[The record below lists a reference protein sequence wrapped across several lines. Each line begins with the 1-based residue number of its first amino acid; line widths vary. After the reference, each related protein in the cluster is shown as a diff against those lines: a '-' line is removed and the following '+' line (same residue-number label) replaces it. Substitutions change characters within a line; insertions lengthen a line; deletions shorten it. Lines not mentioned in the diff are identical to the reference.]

1 MRAFR
6 RILPALAVCSLL
18 AGVLMTSG
26 TAAQTT
32 GKNPSHADILRG
44 FDAAAFWASREDV
57 DYGGTY
63 NPTGLVVKWNRE
75 IVYRVDGLQF
85 KPDAIEQAIGTLK
98 RQAGIAGLAVRA
110 AADGEDANFLIN
122 FRDVATFT
130 MPGGRKAGC
139 YMTTNYDPR
148 SGHMRLA
155 TLNINLSS
163 QGLERCIV
171 HETLHGF
178 GLFNHPHKLH
188 SVLSY
193 YTNAF
198 VFDLTE
204 PDIVMLQTLYDP
216 RLKAG
221 ASRLAGLM
229 LADSIIEE
237 KRRALNPAAP
247 PKTDSTPVFQAVIAD
262 LEKAAASGNMRAA
275 LYLAEAYR
283 FGLGVPKDPARV
295 QTVLDE
301 AERQATDQDRR
312 FELAY
317 ALYGGQYAGKH
328 ESRAVALY
336 RRNAELGHHISQN
349 NLAVALRD
357 GRGVAQ
363 DKREAL
369 MWFTIAA
376 VSRNYELAERNR
388 QGLLAQLTPED
399 QAEAEKRA
407 AAWKPAAEAAR

>member
-1 MRAFR
+1 MRVFQ
-6 RILPALAVCSLL
+6 RILPAMAICSLL
-18 AGVLMTSG
+18 ASLLPLTV
-26 TAAQTT
+26 AAQTT

-85 KPDAIEQAIGTLK
+85 KPAAVEHAVATLK
-98 RQAGIAGLAVRA
+98 RQAGIAGIAIRA
-110 AADGEDANFLIN
+110 ANGSEEANFLIN
-122 FRDVATFT
+122 FRDVANFT
-130 MPGGRKAGC
+130 MSGGRKAGC
-139 YMTTNYDPR
+139 YMTHNYDTR
-148 SGHMRLA
+148 TGHMKLA

-163 QGLERCIV
+163 RDVDRCIV

-193 YTNAF
+193 YTNNF

-221 ASRLAGLM
+221 ASRLAGLI
-229 LADSIIEE
+229 LADGIIEE

-247 PKTDSTPVFQAVIAD
+247 PKTDSTPIFQAVIAD

-283 FGLGVPKDPARV
+283 FGLSVPKDAARV
-295 QTVLDE
+295 RTILDE
-301 AERQATDQDRR
+301 AERLATDQDKR

-376 VSRNYELAERNR
+376 VSRNYDLAERNR
-388 QGLLAQLTPED
+388 QGLLGQLTPED